1 VGVDVSPGFIATP
14 KVRAMSDDVK
24 RPVAARIPLG
34 RFGKT
39 EEFAGAVAFLL
50 SPAAACINGAVLR
63 VDKGFGLFPW

>member
-1 VGVDVSPGFIATP
+1 
-14 KVRAMSDDVK
+14 MSDDVK

-39 EEFAGAVAFLL
+39 EEFAGAVTLLL

-63 VDKGFGLFPW
+63 LDEGFGLFPW